1 MTEINELDFD
11 NNTHMVLVE
20 FIEAISRIA
29 EKLSIDMLQSRV
41 NRFMKVFILCNIV
54 NYNGR
59 RLNEFI

>member
-11 NNTHMVLVE
+11 NNTHMILVE

-41 NRFMKVFILCNIV
+41 RIII
-54 NYNGR
+54 YNG
-59 RLNEFI
+59 